1 MTVQVFAPQISV
13 ILRKNIGRATVAG
26 TIAASQRFQGT
37 ARTLDLTPYL
47 GETGAVTVSKNVR
60 DAMGSWSVTLADDL
74 APGQLESLYGVIE
87 PMDVVE
93 IRMARDVS
101 KYAGAFE
108 KHMPIMMRGF
118 VTRVSRAQSM
128 TDSGPRRTVTI
139 TGGDYGKILNII
151 RYALY
156 PGYTPE
162 AALLSAFQFFTT
174 YGISSDATRSPAQF
188 VETVNDKVITPFLQN
203 MQAAGSTGGSSPVVT
218 LTAQALVQGGFL
230 SPIGLNRWPGGTIY
244 SCLAHFGDV
253 GPWSELF
260 VQDFESGPYL
270 IYRPVPFKD
279 VSGQFINA
287 PFTEG
292 IASNADGIPIIP
304 PTRVVTDEE
313 LIGLELAHTD
323 ADVAN
328 FF

>member
-1 MTVQVFAPQISV
+1 MSVQVFAPQISV

-37 ARTLDLTPYL
+37 ARTIDLTPYL
-47 GETGAVTVSKNVR
+47 GETGAVVVSKNIR

-118 VTRVSRAQSM
+118 VNEVRRSQQM

-139 TGGDYGKILNII
+139 TGGDYGLILNTI

-156 PGYTPE
+156 PGWVPDAT
-162 AALLSAFQFFTT
+162 LLSAFSFFLT
-174 YGISSDATRSPAQF
+174 YGIGADGTQTPAQF
-188 VETVNDKVITPFLQN
+188 VETINDKVITPFLEG
-203 MQAAGSTGGSSPVVT
+203 MRAAGDGSSSPVKT

-230 SPIGLNRWPGGTIY
+230 SPLGLNQWPGGTIY
-244 SCLAHFGDV
+244 ACLAHFGDV
-253 GPWSELF
+253 GPWNE
-260 VQDFESGPYL
+260 V
-270 IYRPVPFKD
+270 
-279 VSGQFINA
+279 
-287 PFTEG
+287 
-292 IASNADGIPIIP
+292 
-304 PTRVVTDEE
+304 
-313 LIGLELAHTD
+313 
-323 ADVAN
+323 
-328 FF
+328 